1 MVPEYETRSENELV
15 LLQHATDQTV
25 QGILEQLRRC
35 NSVEIFLE
43 TLIDELLILKESGL
57 AVDHMSTIAASV
69 AQKLDVLDIM
79 SEKIDSTDTLQI
91 QLSKR
96 LPSILVKLH
105 EEELE

>member
-1 MVPEYETRSENELV
+1 MLPECETRSESELEI
-15 LLQHATDQTV
+15 LQHATDQTV
-25 QGILEQLRRC
+25 LGILEQLRRC
-35 NSVEIFLE
+35 KSVEILLE

-57 AVDHMSTIAASV
+57 ASDHMSTIATRV

-105 EEELE
+105 EEKLE